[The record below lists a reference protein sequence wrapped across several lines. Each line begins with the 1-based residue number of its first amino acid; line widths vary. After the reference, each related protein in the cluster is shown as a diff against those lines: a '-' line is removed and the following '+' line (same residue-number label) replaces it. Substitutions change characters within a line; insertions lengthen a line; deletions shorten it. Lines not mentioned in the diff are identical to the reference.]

1 MNQYPLVYLDHVT
14 KNYGHEVALM
24 DVSLNIQP
32 GRIIGLLGPNGSG
45 KTTIIKLIN
54 GLLQPSLGNIY
65 IHGQLPSPVSKKVV
79 SYLPDTTYLSENIK
93 ISDAISYFQD
103 FYSDFNVQRA
113 YQLLNDLHL
122 HPNQKLN
129 SLSKGNKEKVQLI
142 LVMSREADLYVLDE
156 PIGGVDPAAR
166 DYILRTIIQNRRPN
180 SSVLISTHL
189 IADIEQVL
197 DEAIFINQGRI
208 LLHENTTVLRN
219 QHGKSIDEI
228 FRDQF
233 RVY

>member
-65 IHGQLPSPVSKKVV
+65 IHGQLPSPASKKVI
-79 SYLPDTTYLSENIK
+79 SYLPDTTYLNENMK
-93 ISDAISYFQD
+93 INDAIRYFQD
-103 FYSDFNVQRA
+103 FYADFNVQRA

-122 HPNQKLN
+122 LPNQKLN

-208 LLHENTTVLRN
+208 LLHENTTVMRN
-219 QHGKSIDEI
+219 QYGKSIDEI

>member
-1 MNQYPLVYLDHVT
+1 M
-14 KNYGHEVALM
+14 K
-24 DVSLNIQP
+24 
-32 GRIIGLLGPNGSG
+32 II
-45 KTTIIKLIN
+45 
-54 GLLQPSLGNIY
+54 
-65 IHGQLPSPVSKKVV
+65 
-79 SYLPDTTYLSENIK
+79 
-93 ISDAISYFQD
+93 DAINYFQD
-103 FYSDFNVQRA
+103 FYADFNVQRA

-208 LLHENTTVLRN
+208 LLHENTTV
-219 QHGKSIDEI
+219 
-228 FRDQF
+228 
-233 RVY
+233 

>member
-14 KNYGHEVALM
+14 KNYGQAVALM

-65 IHGQLPSPVSKKVV
+65 IHGQLPSPASKKVV
-79 SYLPDTTYLSENIK
+79 SYLPDTTYLNENMK
-93 ISDAISYFQD
+93 IVDAIRYFQD

-122 HPNQKLN
+122 LPNQKLN

-197 DEAIFINQGRI
+197 DEVIFINQGRI

-219 QHGKSIDEI
+219 QHGKSIDAI

>member
-65 IHGQLPSPVSKKVV
+65 IHGQLPSPASKKIV
-79 SYLPDTTYLSENIK
+79 SYLPDTTYLNENMK
-93 ISDAISYFQD
+93 IVDAINYFQD
-103 FYSDFNVQRA
+103 FYADFNVQRA

-208 LLHENTTVLRN
+208 LLHENTTVMRN
-219 QHGKSIDEI
+219 QYGKSIDEI

>member
-14 KNYGHEVALM
+14 KNYGQAVALM

-65 IHGQLPSPVSKKVV
+65 IHGQLPSPASKKVV
-79 SYLPDTTYLSENIK
+79 SYLPDTTYLNENMK
-93 ISDAISYFQD
+93 IVDAIRYFQD

-122 HPNQKLN
+122 LPNQKLN

-197 DEAIFINQGRI
+197 DEVIFINQGRI

>member
-65 IHGQLPSPVSKKVV
+65 IHGQLPSPASKKVI
-79 SYLPDTTYLSENIK
+79 SYLPDTTYLNENMK
-93 ISDAISYFQD
+93 INDAIRYFQD
-103 FYSDFNVQRA
+103 FYADFNVQRA

-122 HPNQKLN
+122 LPNQKLN

-142 LVMSREADLYVLDE
+142 LVMSREADLSVLDE